1 MTWIFSVIGII
12 CVAAIIACYNH
23 VEKLNRIIDE
33 RQEDL
38 KRAKAEAERKESK
51 LLVSFSK
58 QTSELRQ
65 KLEDMNT
72 DLQITKAQ
80 WEWMSKEKNTLT
92 AERDQWKERAE
103 QATAEN
109 ETLKT
114 FQANAT
120 EEIAQLKA
128 VSRDSDK
135 REQLMQELKTAQI
148 LYIDDLF
155 KTGKSYD
162 GSEAPSGAD
171 VNIAFE
177 IINYRY
183 VNQLRTIV
191 STEKTPQELLAID
204 EAVASRIIERARG
217 HVFSIAREPARNYRM
232 RGVIEV

>member
-80 WEWMSKEKNTLT
+80 WEWMSKEKSTLT

-109 ETLKT
+109 ETL
-114 FQANAT
+114 
-120 EEIAQLKA
+120 
-128 VSRDSDK
+128 
-135 REQLMQELKTAQI
+135 
-148 LYIDDLF
+148 
-155 KTGKSYD
+155 
-162 GSEAPSGAD
+162 
-171 VNIAFE
+171 
-177 IINYRY
+177 
-183 VNQLRTIV
+183 
-191 STEKTPQELLAID
+191 
-204 EAVASRIIERARG
+204 
-217 HVFSIAREPARNYRM
+217 
-232 RGVIEV
+232 